1 MFANPGIANRAYH
14 IIPAQGCVM
23 ELITHGTHGSVE
35 CHKPS
40 EFRAAGG
47 AMSVKQ
53 YRRSPCNF
61 HNPEPSPT
69 ELAIELVRVKAE
81 LRRRLQICDEFRGKG
96 FDDPRYA
103 DLTSTLRDPISIPT
117 FDRLLNRE
125 LFELPAPLL
134 PYCLEV
140 HRRIRRL
147 AVKRSHWERLV
158 HHEVLLL
165 LASISTQRAI
175 NLLLDERIDTEFG
188 ELPS

>member
-81 LRRRLQICDEFRGKG
+81 LRRRLEICDEFGQACLV
-96 FDDPRYA
+96 F
-103 DLTSTLRDPISIPT
+103 TQFISETPT
-117 FDRLLNRE
+117 KVDV
-125 LFELPAPLL
+125 LPQIFSEISHRAP
-134 PYCLEV
+134 PG
-140 HRRIRRL
+140 H
-147 AVKRSHWERLV
+147 
-158 HHEVLLL
+158 
-165 LASISTQRAI
+165 
-175 NLLLDERIDTEFG
+175 G
-188 ELPS
+188 